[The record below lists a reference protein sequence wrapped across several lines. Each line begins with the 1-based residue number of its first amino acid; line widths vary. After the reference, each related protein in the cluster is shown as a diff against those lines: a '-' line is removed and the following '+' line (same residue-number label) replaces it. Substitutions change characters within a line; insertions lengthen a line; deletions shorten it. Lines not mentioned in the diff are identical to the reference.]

1 MEAKIIYNELSGSA
15 LKILHASCVI
25 AYMSDRDPESVMR
38 EVELWRKEHFGVDEF
53 PDWNEHVKNIEK
65 ELSKRNIA
73 FDSIELR

>member
-1 MEAKIIYNELSGSA
+1 MIFNELSDSA

-25 AYMSDRDPESVMR
+25 AYMSDRNPESVMR

-65 ELSKRNIA
+65 ELSKRKLV
-73 FDSIELR
+73 FDPIKLR